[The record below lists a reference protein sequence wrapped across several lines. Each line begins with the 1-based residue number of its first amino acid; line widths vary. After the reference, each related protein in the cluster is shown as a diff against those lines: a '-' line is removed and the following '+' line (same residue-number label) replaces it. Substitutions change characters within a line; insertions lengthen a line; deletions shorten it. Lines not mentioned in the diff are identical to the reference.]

1 MKAYVYR
8 GDKDPAQ
15 LLVLPE
21 KNNFTSVPKDVRDS
35 MGPVSLFKVID
46 LEPGQERI
54 VLDTARALSDME
66 KNGYHLENAVVRLNL
81 FSSDRV
87 AVA

>member
-8 GDKDPAQ
+8 GHKDPAQ

-21 KNNFTSVPKDVRDS
+21 KNNFGSVPKDVRES
-35 MGPVSLFKVID
+35 LGPLSLFKEIE

-54 VLDTARALSDME
+54 VLDTSQALRDLE
-66 KNGYHLENAVVRLNL
+66 ENGFHLENAAVRLNL

-87 AVA
+87 AVG

>member
-1 MKAYVYR
+1 MKAYIYR

-21 KNNFTSVPKDVRDS
+21 KNDFSSVPEDVKKNL
-35 MGPVSLFKVID
+35 GPLELFKVID

-54 VLDTARALSDME
+54 VLDTGRALADLEE
-66 KNGYHLENAVVRLNL
+66 KGFHLENAVVRLNL